1 MKRSIVAILLAV
13 ICCSFAVVPVFADEV
28 TEPTNSESAPERLVD
43 GADLLTDSQEEA
55 LLKTLDEISKRQ
67 KCDVVIVT
75 EENLQTSTAQDDA
88 DDFFDYNGYGYGKNR
103 DGILLLISIGDR
115 DWSISTRGFAI
126 KAFTDKGQKYLVE
139 QFKDD
144 LSEGNYNE
152 AFTIYAQQ
160 CDEFLTQ
167 AKTGKPY
174 DGSNLP
180 REPLSWVWIPISI
193 VVGIIIA
200 LIIVSGMKR
209 KLKSVAKQK
218 AANSYV
224 RNGSLN
230 VTDSRDL
237 FLYRTVNRREKPKS
251 TSSDDYGSSTHTSS
265 SGATHGGSSGKF

>member
-28 TEPTNSESAPERLVD
+28 TEPTDSESAPERLVD

-55 LLKTLDEISKRQ
+55 LLKTLDEISERQ

-75 EENLQTSTAQDDA
+75 EENLQTNTAQDDA

-144 LSEGNYNE
+144 LSAGNYNE
-152 AFTIYAQQ
+152 AFTIYAQ
-160 CDEFLTQ
+160 
-167 AKTGKPY
+167 
-174 DGSNLP
+174 
-180 REPLSWVWIPISI
+180 
-193 VVGIIIA
+193 
-200 LIIVSGMKR
+200 
-209 KLKSVAKQK
+209 
-218 AANSYV
+218 
-224 RNGSLN
+224 
-230 VTDSRDL
+230 
-237 FLYRTVNRREKPKS
+237 
-251 TSSDDYGSSTHTSS
+251 
-265 SGATHGGSSGKF
+265 